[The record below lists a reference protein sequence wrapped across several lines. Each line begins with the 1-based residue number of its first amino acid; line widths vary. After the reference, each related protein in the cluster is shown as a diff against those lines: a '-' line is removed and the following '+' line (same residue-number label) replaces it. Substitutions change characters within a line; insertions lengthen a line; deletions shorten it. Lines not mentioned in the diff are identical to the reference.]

1 MNKQEVLKDY
11 KKQEDKLCLSQV
23 LDKIEF
29 CESRE
34 KLEYTDFLDMYQVA
48 LVENFLRRINFKNYQ
63 FFGGYE
69 DSERKILIVYP
80 DKYNDSMIEKNYS
93 KMLKILRIELPEE
106 GFENSKIEIK
116 EISDIIKKEVK
127 IEEVSIIVPSLRLDN
142 IVSDLV
148 KTSRSKAKQ
157 IIEQERVFV
166 NGQNET
172 KMAKQVKIGN
182 IITIRG
188 KGRFIVKEQTGT
200 TRSGRAVLK
209 IEKYV

>member
-1 MNKQEVLKDY
+1 M
-11 KKQEDKLCLSQV
+11 

-106 GFENSKIEIK
+106 EFGKYSHRNYLGGIVKLGLKREKVRKNFLLLLDLKI
-116 EISDIIKKEVK
+116 VK
-127 IEEVSIIVPSLRLDN
+127 LRL
-142 IVSDLV
+142 
-148 KTSRSKAKQ
+148 KKFQ
-157 IIEQERVFV
+157 IL
-166 NGQNET
+166 
-172 KMAKQVKIGN
+172 
-182 IITIRG
+182 
-188 KGRFIVKEQTGT
+188 
-200 TRSGRAVLK
+200 LK
-209 IEKYV
+209 KKLK